1 MTIAFLGAGL
11 IGRPMAERLKA
22 TGHSVAIYNRTRNR
36 VVDLLKQGLTVVEQP
51 AEAIRS
57 ASCAI
62 LMLSDAPAIHDVLL
76 TGPASKELAG
86 RTVIQMGTIG
96 PRESRDL
103 DARIREAGGD
113 YLEAP
118 VLGSIAEAKSGKLI
132 VMVGATP
139 DQFGRWSDLLRTFG
153 PEPRLIGPV
162 GSAAALKLALNHLIA
177 AQITAFSLSLG
188 LVQRA
193 GVPVDTFMAILRESV
208 LYATAFDKKLP
219 RLLKRDYANPNFS
232 SRHLLKDVELML
244 SEASRLGLDISSLD
258 GVRVLLKKTM
268 QQGLADEDYSS
279 VFEAVNP
286 PN

>member
-22 TGHSVAIYNRTRNR
+22 TGHSVAIYNRSRNK
-36 VVDLLKQGLTVVEQP
+36 VVDLSKQGLTVVEQP
-51 AEAIRS
+51 VEAIRS

-76 TGPASKELAG
+76 TGPVSKELAG

-113 YLEAP
+113 YFEAP

-188 LVQRA
+188 LIQRA